1 MKLTTLNLQ
10 GFIDWQNREPEIV
23 DYLKATDPDVILFQE
38 VVFIPTISAFTQVQL
53 LNQKLN
59 YPYEHSAVTRLQPS
73 HDYETFREGLAM
85 LSKYPVLKTDTV
97 VLKQAAGDEHNRIM
111 QLIDIQIRDRVVKL
125 ANVHFSLTDTV
136 DYATAHLVEALEII
150 ADKKEERIIAGDF
163 NIDHLETLSE
173 LWQDRYR
180 SSTKVPYISYP
191 SQNKRNDYILVPKT
205 YEFLDIAT
213 STDGLSDH
221 RAVTVHIETVAT
233 VTATDEFI
241 PRLVGD
247 RA

>member
-23 DYLKATDPDVILFQE
+23 DYLKATNPDVILFQE
-38 VVFIPTISAFTQVQL
+38 VVFIPTISAYTQAQL
-53 LNQKLN
+53 LNQELH
-59 YPYEHSAVTRLQPS
+59 YPFEHSAVTRLQPS
-73 HDYETFREGLAM
+73 HDYETFREGLSM
-85 LSKYPVLKTDTV
+85 LSRYPVLKTDTI
-97 VLKQAAGDEHNRIM
+97 VLKQAPGDEHNRIV
-111 QLIDIQIRDRVVKL
+111 QLIDIQLHDQIVKL

-136 DYATAHLVEALEII
+136 DYATAHLVETLEIM

-163 NIDHLETLSE
+163 NIDHLEKLAE
-173 LWQDRYR
+173 LWQDTYR
-180 SSTKVPYISYP
+180 SSTAVPYISYP
-191 SQNKRNDYILVPKT
+191 SQNKRNDYVLVPKT

-221 RAVTVHIETVAT
+221 RAVTVHIETVAPVTT
-233 VTATDEFI
+233 VGEPR

>member
-38 VVFIPTISAFTQVQL
+38 VVFIPTISAYNQVQL

-59 YPYEHSAVTRLQPS
+59 YPFEHHAVTRLQPS
-73 HDYETFREGLAM
+73 HEYETFREGLAM
-85 LSKYPVLKTDTV
+85 LSKYPVLKTDTI
-97 VLKQAAGDEHNRIM
+97 VLKQADGDEHNRILQM
-111 QLIDIQIRDRVVKL
+111 IDVLKDGQVVKL
-125 ANVHFSLTDTV
+125 ANIHFSLTDTV
-136 DYATAHLVEALEII
+136 DYATAHLVETLEII
-150 ADKKEERIIAGDF
+150 AERGEERIMAGDF

-173 LWQDRYR
+173 LWQNHYE
-180 SSTKVPYISYP
+180 SSTKIPYVSFP

-205 YEFLDIAT
+205 YEFLDVAT

-221 RAVTVHIETVAT
+221 RAVTVHIETTAP
-233 VTATDEFI
+233 VTSAPETR
-241 PRLVGD
+241 PRLVVD
-247 RA
+247 PA